1 MSNTIKNIGAVELSE
16 QELDNVAGGLA
27 LVLGDVNGYA
37 SQATNGFSQKDLII
51 AQQTTAGPNG
61 SSTGSITSLKE
72 VASSAGLNIAIG

>member
-37 SQATNGFSQKDLII
+37 SQAGNTFFQKELVV

-61 SSTGSITSLKE
+61 SSTGSISSLKE
-72 VASSAGLNIAIG
+72 ISTSAGLNIAIG

>member
-37 SQATNGFSQKDLII
+37 SQAGNNFFQKELVV

-72 VASSAGLNIAIG
+72 VASSAGLNISIS

>member
-1 MSNTIKNIGAVELSE
+1 MSNTIKNNGAVELSE

-37 SQATNGFSQKDLII
+37 SQANNNFFQKELVV